1 MQITKTKGQTV
12 DEWRSCCFRLDK
24 RCVMFSVQTV
34 IGISLLTFCAYRL
47 ATEPDCD
54 RAAPYWGLIGSI
66 VGFFFNKLSM
76 GSSSGGTRSAYNGGE
91 VRNSDTNRRIDSGSR
106 YAPSPVVINVP

>member
-1 MQITKTKGQTV
+1 MQVVHRDTMSV

-34 IGISLLTFCAYRL
+34 IGVSLLAFCAYRL

-76 GSSSGGTRSAYNGGE
+76 GGAYRGHGGGTGRGSDPNVGHSRRDSRSRF
-91 VRNSDTNRRIDSGSR
+91 VQ
-106 YAPSPVVINVP
+106 SPVVINVP